1 MKSCA
6 MTSFGR
12 RILSVNPPLE
22 RHVSCGRYSLSRCH
36 STFCSIP
43 CITFEIFA
51 NFCELI
57 RKYFTKAVFLSVE
70 CSQTFQ
76 DRHFQITETKQEKQ
90 TQSRP
95 SITEKQTRTTLGG
108 WRIHTTA
115 ELSWRLHMSWAV
127 KRLAGF
133 PRCDECALPG
143 LGCPG
148 HETREAP
155 KRSKPCRKA
164 GHAPCHFLPG
174 MFGLQ
179 CFPVQ
184 NSCNE
189 RRSMCINVC
198 PKDLQHPKPPMT
210 RAKTP
215 HRH

>member
-76 DRHFQITETKQEKQ
+76 DRHFPITETKQEKQ

-127 KRLAGF
+127 NALRAFRDAMNVLCPAWDVLVMKREKPPKDQRHAEKRAMLHAIF
-133 PRCDECALPG
+133 F
-143 LGCPG
+143 LGCLGCSASPFRTLATNG
-148 HETREAP
+148 VQCA
-155 KRSKPCRKA
+155 S
-164 GHAPCHFLPG
+164 
-174 MFGLQ
+174 MF
-179 CFPVQ
+179 VQ
-184 NSCNE
+184 KICSILN
-189 RRSMCINVC
+189 
-198 PKDLQHPKPPMT
+198 
-210 RAKTP
+210 
-215 HRH
+215 HR